1 MGESLTERKAAPCV
15 VCLGFFDGVHLAH
28 QALLRA
34 ARAEGERLK
43 LPVCVHTFDHA
54 PGDKD
59 FELTTLPEREALLKQ
74 YGADS
79 VSVSVFDEDMRHMR
93 GDDFF
98 RKIVL
103 GQLNAR
109 HVVCGDDHRFGYKGA
124 WGVKELQTLC
134 SEAGVGLTV
143 VPQVSL
149 PDGQRVSSTAIRL
162 ALRDGN
168 TELAE
173 KMLGR
178 QIGKHTEFR
187 VQSSEQ
193 PGFHL
198 SASDLS

>member
-1 MGESLTERKAAPCV
+1 MEEKHAPCV

-34 ARAEGERLK
+34 ARAEGRRLK

-79 VSVSVFDEDMRHMR
+79 VSVSIFNEEMRHMR
-93 GDDFF
+93 GDVFF
-98 RKIVL
+98 KDVILKR
-103 GQLNAR
+103 LNAR

-134 SEAGVGLTV
+134 DDAGVGLTV

-149 PDGQRVSSTAIRL
+149 PDGQRVSSTAIRQ
-162 ALRDGN
+162 AIRDGN
-168 TELAE
+168 IELAE

-178 QIGKHTEFR
+178 KTEE
-187 VQSSEQ
+187 SSE
-193 PGFHL
+193 
-198 SASDLS
+198 

>member
-1 MGESLTERKAAPCV
+1 MGESLTEQKAAPCV

-34 ARAEGERLK
+34 ARQEGERLH

-59 FELTTLPEREALLKQ
+59 FELTTLPQREALLKH

-79 VSVSVFDEDMRHMR
+79 VSVSIFDEEMRHMR

-98 RKIVL
+98 KDVILSR
-103 GQLNAR
+103 LNAR

-124 WGVKELQTLC
+124 WGVKELQALC
-134 SEAGVGLTV
+134 DEAGVGLTV

-149 PDGQRVSSTAIRL
+149 PDGQRVSSTAIRK
-162 ALRDGN
+162 AIMEGN

-173 KMLGR
+173 RMLGR
-178 QIGKHTEFR
+178 KLYKDWR
-187 VQSSEQ
+187 VKS
-193 PGFHL
+193 
-198 SASDLS
+198 

>member
-34 ARAEGERLK
+34 ARAEGERMG

-59 FELTTLPEREALLKQ
+59 FELTTLPEREALLKH

-79 VSVSVFDEDMRHMR
+79 VSVSIFNEEMRHMR
-93 GDDFF
+93 GDVFF
-98 RKIVL
+98 QDVILNR
-103 GQLNAR
+103 LNAR

-124 WGVKELQTLC
+124 WGVKELQALC
-134 SEAGVGLTV
+134 DEAGVGLTV

-149 PDGQRVSSTAIRL
+149 PDGQRVSSTAIRQ
-162 ALRDGN
+162 AIRDGN
-168 TELAE
+168 TDLAE

-178 QIGKHTEFR
+178 K
-187 VQSSEQ
+187 
-193 PGFHL
+193 L
-198 SASDLS
+198 SP